1 MELKK
6 VLNDRKNDIEK
17 TKEEKIACE
26 GEISSKALVFRYKLL
41 ELR

>member
-1 MELKK
+1 MMELKK

-26 GEISSKALVFRYKLL
+26 VEIEKTNKLL